1 MVNVIMFDFIQKE
14 GYHLQNLIDAFET
27 HHLCDNTQ
35 GIIINEYSETFLKA
49 TYWHKKM
56 RKGYRFNLEEMNFD
70 TIEEEVISVADF
82 EIQIEDKK
90 LLVFGNKQMAQ
101 RIVTLIGIVS
111 KNAYLITEFIISVKG
126 LVKKIRQKPDIKLIR
141 MKLSDI
147 TIEKGVMVSCMVNLL
162 AQDDPKELAF
172 KYVDNIVTITFRL
185 KNVESNITAYKSGKF
200 SISKLNGNE
209 KDELID
215 SIIQIVR

>member
-1 MVNVIMFDFIQKE
+1 
-14 GYHLQNLIDAFET
+14 
-27 HHLCDNTQ
+27 
-35 GIIINEYSETFLKA
+35 
-49 TYWHKKM
+49 
-56 RKGYRFNLEEMNFD
+56 
-70 TIEEEVISVADF
+70 
-82 EIQIEDKK
+82 
-90 LLVFGNKQMAQ
+90 
-101 RIVTLIGIVS
+101 
-111 KNAYLITEFIISVKG
+111 
-126 LVKKIRQKPDIKLIR
+126 
-141 MKLSDI
+141 
-147 TIEKGVMVSCMVNLL
+147 MVNLL